1 MTAEGDDLELFP
13 VVDPVSTALPVPQV
27 LSLLVLLLFEVS
39 WSVVRARIAIVYVG
53 HGMYEGHWGK
63 RGVVRARY
71 EDSWVGSVGDV
82 VYEGHW
88 GKRGVVRASS
98 EDSCS
103 GWWYVGH

>member
-63 RGVVRARY
+63 RGVVRAR
-71 EDSWVGSVGDV
+71 
-82 VYEGHW
+82 
-88 GKRGVVRASS
+88 S
-98 EDSCS
+98 EESCS
-103 GWWYVGH
+103 GECR